1 MRLNRGTDSPIN
13 ILLSPSK
20 SSHTCRPTWAPTWP
34 RGLPATWRALC
45 ASCAGHPGTATW
57 PQCRVATRVG
67 PARHFTLARAPRQSP
82 PGLGRHITCRY
93 VKPFFCEFLI
103 RNSIYKSI
111 KNPKKSIKL
120 KKFIFLKIQLL
131 LISNF
136 LHWITN
142 SFLFNIISFKIY
154 FERRNQDELKFT

>member
-1 MRLNRGTDSPIN
+1 MGAHVAAWPPCHLARPVRLLRGPPGRCHVASV
-13 ILLSPSK
+13 
-20 SSHTCRPTWAPTWP
+20 P
-34 RGLPATWRALC
+34 RRN
-45 ASCAGHPGTATW
+45 PGW
-57 PQCRVATRVG
+57 SV
-67 PARHFTLARAPRQSP
+67 RHFTLARVPRQPP
-82 PGLGRHITCRY
+82 PGLGRHVTCRY
-93 VKPFFCEFLI
+93 VKPVFCELLI

-111 KNPKKSIKL
+111 KNLKKCIKL

-142 SFLFNIISFKIY
+142 SFLFNIISFTIY